1 MPSSAPSPGGPTAA
15 RCSTTRRYGYAGFPS
30 RHSAARRRCSAKIG
44 DNDRQGGGMA
54 SIKRIDHVAIAVRD
68 ADQATR
74 QYVNLLNAVHIRT
87 EILREK
93 AGSVKVS
100 YLQIGE
106 NVLSLVQ
113 SMETDG
119 FINQHISKHGEGL
132 HHLGLEVDDLSE
144 FINEVESKGFKIP
157 LRDEFTNRSEV
168 VLRPRDAAGVVLQI
182 LEWKGGSDASVEDRI
197 ERIRQLH
204 NQPEK

>member
-1 MPSSAPSPGGPTAA
+1 
-15 RCSTTRRYGYAGFPS
+15 
-30 RHSAARRRCSAKIG
+30 
-44 DNDRQGGGMA
+44 MA

-132 HHLGLEVDDLSE
+132 HHMGLEVDDLSE

>member
-1 MPSSAPSPGGPTAA
+1 
-15 RCSTTRRYGYAGFPS
+15 
-30 RHSAARRRCSAKIG
+30 
-44 DNDRQGGGMA
+44 MA

-68 ADQATR
+68 ADQATE
-74 QYVNLLNAVHIRT
+74 QYVKLLNAVHIRT

-93 AGSVKVS
+93 AGPVKVA

-113 SMETDG
+113 SMDADG
-119 FINQHISKHGEGL
+119 FINQHIAKHGEGL
-132 HHLGLEVDDLSE
+132 HHMGLEVDNLNE
-144 FINEVESKGFKIP
+144 FVQEVEGKGFKIP

-182 LEWKGGSDASVEDRI
+182 LEWKGGSDATIEDRI
-197 ERIRQLH
+197 ERIRKLQ
-204 NQPEK
+204 NQPDEP